1 MHIQRKITGKL
12 PCLEQ
17 KLLLTHCFK
26 KPNSN
31 YSVKKFSKNIIMIC
45 PSYLMYTQLTM
56 FRKYICIYFPRYFII
71 NFDAL
76 WLELN
81 LYWWNYKVPL
91 HSKEILWFT
100 TLGDIFILILILT
113 DIIIIIVVVVIP
125 MWHSVLLSIAVL
137 QIAQELMT

>member
-1 MHIQRKITGKL
+1 
-12 PCLEQ
+12 
-17 KLLLTHCFK
+17 
-26 KPNSN
+26 
-31 YSVKKFSKNIIMIC
+31 
-45 PSYLMYTQLTM
+45 MY
-56 FRKYICIYFPRYFII
+56 RKYICIYFPRYFII

-113 DIIIIIVVVVIP
+113 DIIIIVIP
-125 MWHSVLLSIAVL
+125 VWHSVLLSIAVL